1 MAYSDYELFMQLEI
15 EAYHREL
22 KRERDLGVE
31 APKTQ
36 RRNRLKPYS
45 RNSRHVINELLDG
58 LAEHYDDDIEELLT
72 TE

>member
-1 MAYSDYELFMQLEI
+1 MVYKDWEIFVELEV
-15 EAYHREL
+15 EAYQREL
-22 KRERDLGVE
+22 KRARDFGIE
-31 APKTQ
+31 TPKTQ

-58 LAEHYDDDIEELLT
+58 LAEHYDEDIESILI